1 MKEAD
6 YSMAKNSG
14 RKNRGI
20 IGGILGSLAA
30 LGIGVVIGLYAIGKL
45 IIISLTYMI
54 YCLHFLHIL
63 SCYPNE

>member
-30 LGIGVVIGLYAIGKL
+30 LGIGVVIGLYAIGKFIVTSL
-45 IIISLTYMI
+45 III
-54 YCLHFLHIL
+54 
-63 SCYPNE
+63 